1 MSGLFILREQRAKV
15 RAYAR
20 PWRLSRYDKRKLA
33 KCVFI
38 FLSGRS
44 SILSV
49 KEKKHDVLVMCTR
62 AKMKFVEKMKIIG
75 IDRVRHP

>member
-1 MSGLFILREQRAKV
+1 MRTCSGDAGQENDDLTGMTAAVQRICLSNLCEQRAKV

-44 SILSV
+44 SILSG
-49 KEKKHDVLVMCTR
+49 K
-62 AKMKFVEKMKIIG
+62 
-75 IDRVRHP
+75 